1 MNETNPN
8 SEPTPQQAAAKLAG
22 SLGAVPPQIPPNSP
36 PSSYPPRVPLG
47 EIPEEREP
55 IPGIAG
61 AIESILRQPRR
72 VMFQLRQPGAGK
84 LIAAMLFLAV
94 ACSLI
99 YGVIVGSFSGGDQW
113 WAAPVKIS
121 VGLLISALICL
132 PSLYIFACLSGSQA
146 RLVEIFGMVAGLL
159 MLMTLLLIGFA
170 PVAWLFSQSTES
182 LAWMGFLHLLFWFIA
197 TAFGVRFLSAAFRH
211 SNARSSAGLVTWI
224 IIFMLVMLQMSTA
237 LRPIVGKADTLL
249 PTEKKFFLSHW
260 FDSMDKAAK
269 KDRSN
274 D

>member
-1 MNETNPN
+1 MNDMN
-8 SEPTPQQAAAKLAG
+8 PTPP
-22 SLGAVPPQIPPNSP
+22 SVPPLINPGNRQLGDDPAE
-36 PSSYPPRVPLG
+36 RVP
-47 EIPEEREP
+47 ITN
-55 IPGIAG
+55 IFS

-72 VMFQLRQPGAGK
+72 VMFQIRQQGAGT
-84 LIAAMLFLAV
+84 LIGTMLFCAV
-94 ACSLI
+94 VCSLI
-99 YGVIVGSFSGGDQW
+99 YGVIVGSFSGGTQW

-121 VGLLISALICL
+121 GGLLITALICL

-159 MLMTLLLIGFA
+159 MLMTILLIGFA

-197 TAFGVRFLSAAFRH
+197 TAFGVRFLHAAFAH
-211 SNARSSAGLVTWI
+211 SHARSSAGLATWI
-224 IIFMLVMLQMSTA
+224 VIFMLVMLQMSTA
-237 LRPIVGKADTLL
+237 LRPIVGKADTLF

-260 FDSMDKAAK
+260 FNEIDKAGK
-269 KDRSN
+269 RDRTN